1 MFTMSRAEHA
11 LTFVLGVVAALS
23 PIWVS
28 HSDRALWT
36 LVVLGVLIALAGLA
50 QLRDMGT
57 AMTGRALG
65 VLGVLM
71 FISPWVMNF
80 HSYSNASWV
89 AWIVGAL
96 TVVVALAEMPE
107 VAGRFGTAAHH

>member
-1 MFTMSRAEHA
+1 MFTVNRAEQA
-11 LTFVLGVVAALS
+11 LAVVLGAIAALS
-23 PIWVS
+23 PIWVA
-28 HSDRALWT
+28 HNDRALWT

-50 QLRDMGT
+50 QIADM
-57 AMTGRALG
+57 ATGMVGYALG

-80 HSYSNASWV
+80 HSFSGASWV

-107 VAGRFGTAAHH
+107 VSGRFGAAAHH

>member
-1 MFTMSRAEHA
+1 MFTVSRTEHA
-11 LTFVLGVVAALS
+11 LTFVLGAVAALS
-23 PIWVS
+23 PIWVA

-50 QLRDMGT
+50 QLREMATGM
-57 AMTGRALG
+57 AGRALG

-80 HSYSNASWV
+80 HSFSGASWV

-107 VAGRFGTAAHH
+107 VAGRFGAAAHH

>member
-1 MFTMSRAEHA
+1 MFTVSRAEQA
-11 LTFVLGVVAALS
+11 VTVVLGAVAALS
-23 PIWVS
+23 PIWVA
-28 HSDRALWT
+28 HSNRALWS
-36 LVVLGVLIALAGLA
+36 LVVLGVLIALAGLS
-50 QLRDMGT
+50 QLTDR
-57 AMTGRALG
+57 ASSWTGRALG

-107 VAGRFGTAAHH
+107 VAGRFGAAAH

>member
-1 MFTMSRAEHA
+1 MFTVSRAEQA
-11 LTFVLGVVAALS
+11 VTVVLGAVAALS
-23 PIWVS
+23 PIWVA
-28 HSDRALWT
+28 HSNRALWT
-36 LVVLGVLIALAGLA
+36 LVVLGVLIALAGLS
-50 QLRDMGT
+50 QLADR
-57 AMTGRALG
+57 ASSWTGRALG

-107 VAGRFGTAAHH
+107 VSGRFGAAAH

>member
-1 MFTMSRAEHA
+1 MFTVSRAEQA
-11 LTFVLGVVAALS
+11 VTVVLGAVAALS
-23 PIWVS
+23 PIWVA
-28 HSDRALWT
+28 HSSRALWT
-36 LVVLGVLIALAGLA
+36 LVVLGVLIALAGLS
-50 QLRDMGT
+50 QLADRASGW
-57 AMTGRALG
+57 TGRALG

-107 VAGRFGTAAHH
+107 VSGRFGAAAH